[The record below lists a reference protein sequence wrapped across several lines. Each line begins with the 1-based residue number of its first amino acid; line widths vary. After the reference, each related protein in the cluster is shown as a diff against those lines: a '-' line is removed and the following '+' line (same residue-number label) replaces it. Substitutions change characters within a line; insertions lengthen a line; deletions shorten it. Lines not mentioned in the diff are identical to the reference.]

1 MRPFRRTGPL
11 AVFGAAVAGLLA
23 IAACAPP
30 AAAPG
35 AGDGGVAVA
44 AQTPQT
50 VIVHGAAPVD
60 VVLTDSGPSGPMSI
74 VTFESS
80 APAGEVTFRVK
91 NLGTME
97 HEMIV
102 LKTDTPFDQLPVAD
116 AGDPPAPVTTGAN
129 KVDEANNVGETG
141 DPNLKP
147 GETRTFTVK
156 LAAGKYVLVC
166 NLAGHYQMGMRAPF
180 TVTAAAGQAA
190 ALPTTIHV
198 QLADHG
204 PNGPMSV
211 TPDSYVGAAG
221 TVTFAVKNAGT
232 MEHEMIVLKTDT
244 PFDQLPVADAGDP
257 PAPVATG
264 ANKVDE
270 ANNVGETGDPNLKP
284 GETRTFTVKL
294 APGKYVLVCNLA
306 GHYQMG
312 MRAPFQV
319 VAPDQPLPSTVNVQL
334 ADHGPN
340 GPMSVTPDSYVGAAG
355 TVTFAVKNAGTMEH
369 EMIVLK
375 TDTPFDQLPVAD
387 AGDPPAPVATGANK
401 VDEANNVGET
411 GDPNLKP
418 GETRTFT
425 VKLAPGKY
433 VLVCNLAGHYQMGMR
448 APFEVQ

>member
-141 DPNLKP
+141 DPTSNP
-147 GETRTFTVK
+147 AR
-156 LAAGKYVLVC
+156 
-166 NLAGHYQMGMRAPF
+166 
-180 TVTAAAGQAA
+180 
-190 ALPTTIHV
+190 
-198 QLADHG
+198 
-204 PNGPMSV
+204 
-211 TPDSYVGAAG
+211 
-221 TVTFAVKNAGT
+221 
-232 MEHEMIVLKTDT
+232 
-244 PFDQLPVADAGDP
+244 
-257 PAPVATG
+257 PAPS
-264 ANKVDE
+264 
-270 ANNVGETGDPNLKP
+270 P
-284 GETRTFTVKL
+284 
-294 APGKYVLVCNLA
+294 
-306 GHYQMG
+306 
-312 MRAPFQV
+312 
-319 VAPDQPLPSTVNVQL
+319 
-334 ADHGPN
+334 
-340 GPMSVTPDSYVGAAG
+340 
-355 TVTFAVKNAGTMEH
+355 
-369 EMIVLK
+369 
-375 TDTPFDQLPVAD
+375 
-387 AGDPPAPVATGANK
+387 
-401 VDEANNVGET
+401 
-411 GDPNLKP
+411 
-418 GETRTFT
+418 
-425 VKLAPGKY
+425 
-433 VLVCNLAGHYQMGMR
+433 
-448 APFEVQ
+448 